1 MPSTIRVIPPA
12 LKRMINPPFA
22 PLDVIRLRGPSPLDE
37 YWPIQQVRVG
47 VDRLR
52 IIFKEKQNS
61 SGSIRNGEI
70 LLYISSRLSR
80 AEQQRH
86 IDILTAKLEPR
97 LDRARRM
104 ALQIAQQGPPPGLTP
119 SPVANDQA
127 LTAWAEVINQEYYG
141 FTLGQVRFRKQES
154 RWGSCSGRTR
164 NIQISHRLQGGPHEL
179 LEYVLIHEIAHLSN
193 TYPPHSAPFWRWVEI
208 ACPDWRERRRLLRE
222 YERWLS
228 VQSDVRR

>member
-1 MPSTIRVIPPA
+1 M
-12 LKRMINPPFA
+12 
-22 PLDVIRLRGPSPLDE
+22 RLE
-37 YWPIQQVRVG
+37 VG
-47 VDRLR
+47 HLR

-86 IDILTAKLEPR
+86 IDILTAKLTPR
-97 LDRARRM
+97 LDRARQM

-119 SPVANDQA
+119 SAVVDDQA
-127 LTAWAEVINQEYYG
+127 LSAWAELINEEYYG

-164 NIQISHRLQGGPHEL
+164 NIQISHRLRGGPHEL
-179 LEYVLIHEIAHLSN
+179 LEYVLIHEIAHLGEMN
-193 TYPPHSAPFWRWVEI
+193 HSKRFWAVVAR
-208 ACPDWRERRRLLRE
+208 ACPDYKQRRTLLRRYEE
-222 YERWLS
+222 YLRSLP
-228 VQSDVRR
+228 D